1 MFFVVVVMAEENTR
15 LLLTDLFTVK
25 TMDLITAE
33 CGVFF
38 VVVFCFFCN
47 CFLLP

>member
-25 TMDLITAE
+25 TIDLITAE
-33 CGVFF
+33 CGVLFF
-38 VVVFCFFCN
+38 FCFVN
-47 CFLLP
+47 VLK